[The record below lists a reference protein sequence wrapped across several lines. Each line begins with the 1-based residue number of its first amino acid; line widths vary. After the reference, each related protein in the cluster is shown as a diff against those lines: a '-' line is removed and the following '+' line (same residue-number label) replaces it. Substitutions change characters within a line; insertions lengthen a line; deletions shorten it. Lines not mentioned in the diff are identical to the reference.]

1 MQYVLAMSFEFLR
14 YRGNATVRIYADD
27 RLVDEMSLN
36 ESIKLKIIDTS
47 DPILE
52 RIHGPKNYCDIQI
65 VPKKLF
71 LFEIDEKF
79 LHSHIVI
86 EVLND
91 HSNYTNGFMSKYSY
105 VRFHFVYLIPSCFME
120 LKNWKML
127 DRFRGADDPF
137 YVWPRIPFD
146 STSFVYTNNKQDD
159 PYFFF
164 NERGGNFAIRIPL
177 GRKHNVIHFGKHAQ
191 GRIQV
196 SMRFARILDAFGTL
210 NKST

>member
-91 HSNYTNGFMSKYSY
+91 HSNYTNGFYEQIFLRK
-105 VRFHFVYLIPSCFME
+105 I
-120 LKNWKML
+120 
-127 DRFRGADDPF
+127 
-137 YVWPRIPFD
+137 
-146 STSFVYTNNKQDD
+146 SFCVPDTQLLYGVKKL
-159 PYFFF
+159 
-164 NERGGNFAIRIPL
+164 E
-177 GRKHNVIHFGKHAQ
+177 
-191 GRIQV
+191 
-196 SMRFARILDAFGTL
+196 DAGSFPWC
-210 NKST
+210 